1 MKNLEL
7 TKQELIEFKLKLSNE
22 YDEKI
27 QSAIDDYDC
36 KTVEKAVFC
45 MLGGLSKDEYIS
57 QELKDYLLDL
67 RKYI

>member
-7 TKQELIEFKLKLSNE
+7 TEQELIEVKLKLSNE

-27 QSAIDDYDC
+27 QNAIDDYDC
-36 KTVEKAVFC
+36 KTVEKAMFR
-45 MLGGLSKDEYIS
+45 MLGGLSKDEYIN
-57 QELKDYLLDL
+57 QELKDYSLDR